1 MVDKA
6 EQLLLDMGFH
16 QVRVRIH
23 GTMARIEIL
32 PEEFPKLIAD
42 ESRNKIYESFQQY
55 GFTYVSMDLKG
66 YRIGSMNETLALNK

>member
-1 MVDKA
+1 MVEKA
-6 EQLLLDMGFH
+6 EQLLLDYGFH

-42 ESRNKIYESFQQY
+42 ESRNKIIKSSE
-55 GFTYVSMDLKG
+55 L
-66 YRIGSMNETLALNK
+66 I